1 MAKKIRLIDDPETES
16 IETTDDGEGLSSAE
30 KQKLMKTIEAMDW
43 KLWELYQTAQRV
55 EKYLGIDEEKEDE
68 K

>member
-1 MAKKIRLIDDPETES
+1 MSNKKIKLIKEDETS
-16 IETTDDGEGLSSAE
+16 TDDLI
-30 KQKLMKTIEAMDW
+30 KTMLKTMEAMDW

-55 EKYLGIDEEKEDE
+55 EKYLGIEKEDE

>member
-1 MAKKIRLIDDPETES
+1 MSESGITVLNKEEQTVDDS
-16 IETTDDGEGLSSAE
+16 L
-30 KQKLMKTIEAMDW
+30 KTLVKTLEAIDW

-55 EKYLGIDEEKEDE
+55 EKYLGINEEKEDE

>member
-1 MAKKIRLIDDPETES
+1 MSES
-16 IETTDDGEGLSSAE
+16 GITVLNKEEQTVEDSL
-30 KQKLMKTIEAMDW
+30 KTLVKTMEAMDW

-55 EKYLGIDEEKEDE
+55 EKYLGINEEKEDE

>member
-1 MAKKIRLIDDPETES
+1 MSNKKIKLIKEDES
-16 IETTDDGEGLSSAE
+16 STDDL
-30 KQKLMKTIEAMDW
+30 LKTMLKTMEAMDW

-55 EKYLGIDEEKEDE
+55 EKYLGIEKDDE

>member
-1 MAKKIRLIDDPETES
+1 MSDSKITILKEEQSVEDS
-16 IETTDDGEGLSSAE
+16 IQTLV
-30 KQKLMKTIEAMDW
+30 KTLEAIDW

>member
-1 MAKKIRLIDDPETES
+1 MSDKKITLIDEETSTE
-16 IETTDDGEGLSSAE
+16 D
-30 KQKLMKTIEAMDW
+30 LMKTMLKTMEAIDW

-55 EKYLGIDEEKEDE
+55 EKYLGIEKENTNE

>member
-1 MAKKIRLIDDPETES
+1 MSES
-16 IETTDDGEGLSSAE
+16 GITVLNKEEQTVEDSL
-30 KQKLMKTIEAMDW
+30 KTLVKTLEAIDW

-55 EKYLGIDEEKEDE
+55 EKYLGINEEKEDE

>member
-1 MAKKIRLIDDPETES
+1 MSNKKIKLIKEDES
-16 IETTDDGEGLSSAE
+16 STDDL
-30 KQKLMKTIEAMDW
+30 LKTMLKTMEAMDW

-55 EKYLGIDEEKEDE
+55 EKYLGIEKEDE

>member
-1 MAKKIRLIDDPETES
+1 MSNKKIKLIKEDETSADD
-16 IETTDDGEGLSSAE
+16 L
-30 KQKLMKTIEAMDW
+30 LKTMLKTMEAMDW

-55 EKYLGIDEEKEDE
+55 EKYLGIEKEDE

>member
-1 MAKKIRLIDDPETES
+1 MRNKKIKLIKEDETS
-16 IETTDDGEGLSSAE
+16 TDDL
-30 KQKLMKTIEAMDW
+30 LKTMLKTMEAMDW

-55 EKYLGIDEEKEDE
+55 EKYLGIEKEDE

>member
-1 MAKKIRLIDDPETES
+1 MSDSKITILKEEQSVEDSMQT
-16 IETTDDGEGLSSAE
+16 LV
-30 KQKLMKTIEAMDW
+30 KTLEAIDW

-55 EKYLGIDEEKEDE
+55 EKYLGIDKNEENE